1 MSNTQFAFLNKTAV
15 PDRTQLQAAID
26 ALGFDLQLDPAFT
39 PFADRG
45 FSPCVLRGQAGAG
58 FEIFYDPSN
67 AVVEEDE
74 EDFWEIIGT
83 NDYCLSFVWHSSEA
97 DAACVMIVCAALAQA
112 FGAVVS
118 FEGDEPDSA
127 DTLLA
132 AAKKMLAALPQ

>member
-15 PDRTQLQAAID
+15 PDRSQLQAAID

-39 PFADRG
+39 PFMDRG

-83 NDYCLSFVWHSSEA
+83 NDYCLSFVWHSLVGYSVPYRA
-97 DAACVMIVCAALAQA
+97 GRNHLSTQ
-112 FGAVVS
+112 
-118 FEGDEPDSA
+118 
-127 DTLLA
+127 
-132 AAKKMLAALPQ
+132 PQTP